1 MKSRFLFAAAFGLGV
16 ACHAPVAL
24 AGDGLSR
31 KVDSAC
37 DQNDDG
43 KISEKE
49 FDDKKCQRKV
59 VGVMANFQRELAL
72 LGEDGATKLVDALA
86 GEGKG
91 KSKKERREDAMKC
104 LVKAAEVAVATAMG
118 KADGKRALTNLVES
132 DAFRGCY
139 AIVSPQ
145 TLSKLS
151 NKLDGRIEKVSDA
164 RTTCSSRP
172 SRSSRCSCFD
182 APSRTG
188 FPQGSCSQTRP
199 TARRAL
205 PATRPGEQAPAVLS
219 HDAVVL
225 VPDVGAVN
233 PPREQAGRERA
244 DGGALRRR
252 QRGHDA
258 IPDRLTGLEA
268 VTRHPV
274 ATLPPTTRQT
284 PADRLE

>member
-24 AGDGLSR
+24 AGGGLSR

-72 LGEDGATKLVDALA
+72 LGEDGATKLVDAIA
-86 GEGKG
+86 EEGKG

-118 KADGKRALTNLVES
+118 KADGKKALTNLVES
-132 DAFRGCY
+132 EAFRGCY
-139 AIVSPQ
+139 AIVPPQ

-164 RTTCSSRP
+164 R
-172 SRSSRCSCFD
+172 D
-182 APSRTG
+182 ELA
-188 FPQGSCSQTRP
+188 
-199 TARRAL
+199 
-205 PATRPGEQAPAVLS
+205 
-219 HDAVVL
+219 AVVSAMGEDKL
-225 VPDVGAVN
+225 DAFLLRVDAKRAKEAAWRDFVRGSLKTSLSIATAYSKKDVKSVVHA
-233 PPREQAGRERA
+233 AGSFFLLIGNTVADAKEARNLACQSVLRAEELDPSAAWRERFVK
-244 DGGALRRR
+244 RCKERET
-252 QRGHDA
+252 
-258 IPDRLTGLEA
+258 PDPESL
-268 VTRHPV
+268 
-274 ATLPPTTRQT
+274 Q
-284 PADRLE
+284 